1 MNKVIRTTW
10 IILLLT
16 VASGMA
22 RAQQGLQIAS
32 VFQKYGKQKGV
43 TMVELSNEMLETY
56 QMTLYKS
63 LVFKDVEEALPTILN
78 CLDADKKKAKKV
90 KEVVAGGQIQSGY
103 YQLPQLKEDVNRFI
117 LFKTGKKGSAT
128 LIYIE
133 GELDADDL
141 VTMLFMKKT
150 KHYKNMKHI
159 YLLLFMLIPMAGMAQ
174 EGISQDTTLYVNGRK
189 ILIKENEGKI
199 KVKLYEQSSHGDT
212 IENDQIFEGIYT
224 DGQTTERRTAFT
236 VPFVKRKNHY
246 RFDPHIAG
254 FYMGYTRLS
263 DGINFNTP
271 DGLNINAN
279 KSWEIGFNLFQ
290 GSLTLSRDRQWG
302 ITTGLGWGYR
312 SFRLG
317 NNYAFRQIDGVT
329 GIVPGVPDEEVYTKS
344 RLRYFYFRI
353 PVALEWQK
361 DSATAMLTV
370 LYSFQPDLKR
380 KSVMCSSRK
389 QRSTDIKRIWTAA

>member
-128 LIYIE
+128 LIYID

-141 VTMLFMKKT
+141 VTMLFMKK
-150 KHYKNMKHI
+150 N
-159 YLLLFMLIPMAGMAQ
+159 
-174 EGISQDTTLYVNGRK
+174 
-189 ILIKENEGKI
+189 
-199 KVKLYEQSSHGDT
+199 
-212 IENDQIFEGIYT
+212 
-224 DGQTTERRTAFT
+224 
-236 VPFVKRKNHY
+236 
-246 RFDPHIAG
+246 
-254 FYMGYTRLS
+254 
-263 DGINFNTP
+263 
-271 DGLNINAN
+271 
-279 KSWEIGFNLFQ
+279 
-290 GSLTLSRDRQWG
+290 
-302 ITTGLGWGYR
+302 
-312 SFRLG
+312 
-317 NNYAFRQIDGVT
+317 
-329 GIVPGVPDEEVYTKS
+329 
-344 RLRYFYFRI
+344 
-353 PVALEWQK
+353 
-361 DSATAMLTV
+361 
-370 LYSFQPDLKR
+370 
-380 KSVMCSSRK
+380 
-389 QRSTDIKRIWTAA
+389 

>member
-56 QMTLYKS
+56 QITLYKS

-141 VTMLFMKKT
+141 VTMLFMKK
-150 KHYKNMKHI
+150 N
-159 YLLLFMLIPMAGMAQ
+159 
-174 EGISQDTTLYVNGRK
+174 
-189 ILIKENEGKI
+189 
-199 KVKLYEQSSHGDT
+199 
-212 IENDQIFEGIYT
+212 
-224 DGQTTERRTAFT
+224 
-236 VPFVKRKNHY
+236 
-246 RFDPHIAG
+246 
-254 FYMGYTRLS
+254 
-263 DGINFNTP
+263 
-271 DGLNINAN
+271 
-279 KSWEIGFNLFQ
+279 
-290 GSLTLSRDRQWG
+290 
-302 ITTGLGWGYR
+302 
-312 SFRLG
+312 
-317 NNYAFRQIDGVT
+317 
-329 GIVPGVPDEEVYTKS
+329 
-344 RLRYFYFRI
+344 
-353 PVALEWQK
+353 
-361 DSATAMLTV
+361 
-370 LYSFQPDLKR
+370 
-380 KSVMCSSRK
+380 
-389 QRSTDIKRIWTAA
+389 

>member
-90 KEVVAGGQIQSGY
+90 KEVVAGGQIQYGY

-141 VTMLFMKKT
+141 VTMLFMKK
-150 KHYKNMKHI
+150 N
-159 YLLLFMLIPMAGMAQ
+159 
-174 EGISQDTTLYVNGRK
+174 
-189 ILIKENEGKI
+189 
-199 KVKLYEQSSHGDT
+199 
-212 IENDQIFEGIYT
+212 
-224 DGQTTERRTAFT
+224 
-236 VPFVKRKNHY
+236 
-246 RFDPHIAG
+246 
-254 FYMGYTRLS
+254 
-263 DGINFNTP
+263 
-271 DGLNINAN
+271 
-279 KSWEIGFNLFQ
+279 
-290 GSLTLSRDRQWG
+290 
-302 ITTGLGWGYR
+302 
-312 SFRLG
+312 
-317 NNYAFRQIDGVT
+317 
-329 GIVPGVPDEEVYTKS
+329 
-344 RLRYFYFRI
+344 
-353 PVALEWQK
+353 
-361 DSATAMLTV
+361 
-370 LYSFQPDLKR
+370 
-380 KSVMCSSRK
+380 
-389 QRSTDIKRIWTAA
+389 

>member
-1 MNKVIRTTW
+1 MNKVIRITW

-141 VTMLFMKKT
+141 VTMLFMKK
-150 KHYKNMKHI
+150 N
-159 YLLLFMLIPMAGMAQ
+159 
-174 EGISQDTTLYVNGRK
+174 
-189 ILIKENEGKI
+189 
-199 KVKLYEQSSHGDT
+199 
-212 IENDQIFEGIYT
+212 
-224 DGQTTERRTAFT
+224 
-236 VPFVKRKNHY
+236 
-246 RFDPHIAG
+246 
-254 FYMGYTRLS
+254 
-263 DGINFNTP
+263 
-271 DGLNINAN
+271 
-279 KSWEIGFNLFQ
+279 
-290 GSLTLSRDRQWG
+290 
-302 ITTGLGWGYR
+302 
-312 SFRLG
+312 
-317 NNYAFRQIDGVT
+317 
-329 GIVPGVPDEEVYTKS
+329 
-344 RLRYFYFRI
+344 
-353 PVALEWQK
+353 
-361 DSATAMLTV
+361 
-370 LYSFQPDLKR
+370 
-380 KSVMCSSRK
+380 
-389 QRSTDIKRIWTAA
+389 

>member
-133 GELDADDL
+133 GELDA
-141 VTMLFMKKT
+141 
-150 KHYKNMKHI
+150 
-159 YLLLFMLIPMAGMAQ
+159 
-174 EGISQDTTLYVNGRK
+174 
-189 ILIKENEGKI
+189 
-199 KVKLYEQSSHGDT
+199 T
-212 IENDQIFEGIYT
+212 I
-224 DGQTTERRTAFT
+224 
-236 VPFVKRKNHY
+236 
-246 RFDPHIAG
+246 
-254 FYMGYTRLS
+254 
-263 DGINFNTP
+263 
-271 DGLNINAN
+271 
-279 KSWEIGFNLFQ
+279 W
-290 GSLTLSRDRQWG
+290 
-302 ITTGLGWGYR
+302 
-312 SFRLG
+312 
-317 NNYAFRQIDGVT
+317 
-329 GIVPGVPDEEVYTKS
+329 
-344 RLRYFYFRI
+344 
-353 PVALEWQK
+353 
-361 DSATAMLTV
+361 
-370 LYSFQPDLKR
+370 
-380 KSVMCSSRK
+380 
-389 QRSTDIKRIWTAA
+389 

>member
-90 KEVVAGGQIQSGY
+90 KEVVAGGQVQSGY

-141 VTMLFMKKT
+141 VTMLFMKK
-150 KHYKNMKHI
+150 N
-159 YLLLFMLIPMAGMAQ
+159 
-174 EGISQDTTLYVNGRK
+174 
-189 ILIKENEGKI
+189 
-199 KVKLYEQSSHGDT
+199 
-212 IENDQIFEGIYT
+212 
-224 DGQTTERRTAFT
+224 
-236 VPFVKRKNHY
+236 
-246 RFDPHIAG
+246 
-254 FYMGYTRLS
+254 
-263 DGINFNTP
+263 
-271 DGLNINAN
+271 
-279 KSWEIGFNLFQ
+279 
-290 GSLTLSRDRQWG
+290 
-302 ITTGLGWGYR
+302 
-312 SFRLG
+312 
-317 NNYAFRQIDGVT
+317 
-329 GIVPGVPDEEVYTKS
+329 
-344 RLRYFYFRI
+344 
-353 PVALEWQK
+353 
-361 DSATAMLTV
+361 
-370 LYSFQPDLKR
+370 
-380 KSVMCSSRK
+380 
-389 QRSTDIKRIWTAA
+389 

>member
-63 LVFKDVEEALPTILN
+63 LVFKDVDEALPTILN

-117 LFKTGKKGSAT
+117 LFKIGKKGSAT

-141 VTMLFMKKT
+141 VTMLFMKK
-150 KHYKNMKHI
+150 N
-159 YLLLFMLIPMAGMAQ
+159 
-174 EGISQDTTLYVNGRK
+174 
-189 ILIKENEGKI
+189 
-199 KVKLYEQSSHGDT
+199 
-212 IENDQIFEGIYT
+212 
-224 DGQTTERRTAFT
+224 
-236 VPFVKRKNHY
+236 
-246 RFDPHIAG
+246 
-254 FYMGYTRLS
+254 
-263 DGINFNTP
+263 
-271 DGLNINAN
+271 
-279 KSWEIGFNLFQ
+279 
-290 GSLTLSRDRQWG
+290 
-302 ITTGLGWGYR
+302 
-312 SFRLG
+312 
-317 NNYAFRQIDGVT
+317 
-329 GIVPGVPDEEVYTKS
+329 
-344 RLRYFYFRI
+344 
-353 PVALEWQK
+353 
-361 DSATAMLTV
+361 
-370 LYSFQPDLKR
+370 
-380 KSVMCSSRK
+380 
-389 QRSTDIKRIWTAA
+389 

>member
-103 YQLPQLKEDVNRFI
+103 YQLPQLKEDVNRVI

-141 VTMLFMKKT
+141 VTMLFMKK
-150 KHYKNMKHI
+150 N
-159 YLLLFMLIPMAGMAQ
+159 
-174 EGISQDTTLYVNGRK
+174 
-189 ILIKENEGKI
+189 
-199 KVKLYEQSSHGDT
+199 
-212 IENDQIFEGIYT
+212 
-224 DGQTTERRTAFT
+224 
-236 VPFVKRKNHY
+236 
-246 RFDPHIAG
+246 
-254 FYMGYTRLS
+254 
-263 DGINFNTP
+263 
-271 DGLNINAN
+271 
-279 KSWEIGFNLFQ
+279 
-290 GSLTLSRDRQWG
+290 
-302 ITTGLGWGYR
+302 
-312 SFRLG
+312 
-317 NNYAFRQIDGVT
+317 
-329 GIVPGVPDEEVYTKS
+329 
-344 RLRYFYFRI
+344 
-353 PVALEWQK
+353 
-361 DSATAMLTV
+361 
-370 LYSFQPDLKR
+370 
-380 KSVMCSSRK
+380 
-389 QRSTDIKRIWTAA
+389 

>member
-22 RAQQGLQIAS
+22 RSQQRLQIAS

-141 VTMLFMKKT
+141 VTMLFMKK
-150 KHYKNMKHI
+150 N
-159 YLLLFMLIPMAGMAQ
+159 
-174 EGISQDTTLYVNGRK
+174 
-189 ILIKENEGKI
+189 
-199 KVKLYEQSSHGDT
+199 
-212 IENDQIFEGIYT
+212 
-224 DGQTTERRTAFT
+224 
-236 VPFVKRKNHY
+236 
-246 RFDPHIAG
+246 
-254 FYMGYTRLS
+254 
-263 DGINFNTP
+263 
-271 DGLNINAN
+271 
-279 KSWEIGFNLFQ
+279 
-290 GSLTLSRDRQWG
+290 
-302 ITTGLGWGYR
+302 
-312 SFRLG
+312 
-317 NNYAFRQIDGVT
+317 
-329 GIVPGVPDEEVYTKS
+329 
-344 RLRYFYFRI
+344 
-353 PVALEWQK
+353 
-361 DSATAMLTV
+361 
-370 LYSFQPDLKR
+370 
-380 KSVMCSSRK
+380 
-389 QRSTDIKRIWTAA
+389 

>member
-43 TMVELSNEMLETY
+43 TMVELSNEMLETCH
-56 QMTLYKS
+56 MTLYKS

-141 VTMLFMKKT
+141 VTMLFMKK
-150 KHYKNMKHI
+150 N
-159 YLLLFMLIPMAGMAQ
+159 
-174 EGISQDTTLYVNGRK
+174 
-189 ILIKENEGKI
+189 
-199 KVKLYEQSSHGDT
+199 
-212 IENDQIFEGIYT
+212 
-224 DGQTTERRTAFT
+224 
-236 VPFVKRKNHY
+236 
-246 RFDPHIAG
+246 
-254 FYMGYTRLS
+254 
-263 DGINFNTP
+263 
-271 DGLNINAN
+271 
-279 KSWEIGFNLFQ
+279 
-290 GSLTLSRDRQWG
+290 
-302 ITTGLGWGYR
+302 
-312 SFRLG
+312 
-317 NNYAFRQIDGVT
+317 
-329 GIVPGVPDEEVYTKS
+329 
-344 RLRYFYFRI
+344 
-353 PVALEWQK
+353 
-361 DSATAMLTV
+361 
-370 LYSFQPDLKR
+370 
-380 KSVMCSSRK
+380 
-389 QRSTDIKRIWTAA
+389 

>member
-90 KEVVAGGQIQSGY
+90 KEVVAGGQIQSGC

-141 VTMLFMKKT
+141 VTMLFMKK
-150 KHYKNMKHI
+150 N
-159 YLLLFMLIPMAGMAQ
+159 
-174 EGISQDTTLYVNGRK
+174 
-189 ILIKENEGKI
+189 
-199 KVKLYEQSSHGDT
+199 
-212 IENDQIFEGIYT
+212 
-224 DGQTTERRTAFT
+224 
-236 VPFVKRKNHY
+236 
-246 RFDPHIAG
+246 
-254 FYMGYTRLS
+254 
-263 DGINFNTP
+263 
-271 DGLNINAN
+271 
-279 KSWEIGFNLFQ
+279 
-290 GSLTLSRDRQWG
+290 
-302 ITTGLGWGYR
+302 
-312 SFRLG
+312 
-317 NNYAFRQIDGVT
+317 
-329 GIVPGVPDEEVYTKS
+329 
-344 RLRYFYFRI
+344 
-353 PVALEWQK
+353 
-361 DSATAMLTV
+361 
-370 LYSFQPDLKR
+370 
-380 KSVMCSSRK
+380 
-389 QRSTDIKRIWTAA
+389 